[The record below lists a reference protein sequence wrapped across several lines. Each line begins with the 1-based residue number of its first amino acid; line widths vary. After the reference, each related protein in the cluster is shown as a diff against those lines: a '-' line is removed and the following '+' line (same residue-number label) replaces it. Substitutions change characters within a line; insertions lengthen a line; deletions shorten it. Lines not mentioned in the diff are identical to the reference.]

1 MPKPALIVMAKWPEP
16 GAVKTRLCPPLK
28 PEEAA
33 ELYEAML
40 RDVLE
45 SSNLSDISLF
55 LAFHPEDK
63 EKEFRALA
71 GKSVSLVPQRGE
83 TLVHRMNF
91 CFEEVFAKG
100 YAPVLM
106 RNSDA
111 PTFPETIIRDALLAL
126 EAGTPAVF
134 SPDESGGF
142 GLVGLSKPF
151 PDLWKEPLASE
162 DSYEE
167 ILRRSARL
175 GIETMAVQSW
185 YDVDTPKDLRRLL
198 EEWKEKKTGRHVTEF
213 FSAGGRGTKWLQRVK
228 P

>member
-1 MPKPALIVMAKWPEP
+1 MSKPALIVMAKWPEP
-16 GAVKTRLCPPLK
+16 GAVKTRLCPPLR

-33 ELYEAML
+33 ALYEAML

-45 SSNLSDISLF
+45 SSSLSGISLF
-55 LAFHPEDK
+55 LAFHPDDK

-71 GKSVSLVPQRGE
+71 GKSPSLVPQQGE
-83 TLVHRMNF
+83 NLVHRMNS
-91 CFEEVFAKG
+91 CFEQVFARG

-111 PTFPETIIRDALLAL
+111 PTFPEKIIRDGLLVL
-126 EAGTPAVF
+126 EAGTPAAF

-151 PDLWKEPLASE
+151 PELWREPLVSE

-167 ILRRSARL
+167 ILRRCARL
-175 GIETMAVQSW
+175 GIETMAVQGW

-198 EEWKEKKTGRHVTEF
+198 EEWKEKKTGRRVTKF
-213 FSAGGRGTKWLQRVK
+213 FSASDRGTKWLQRVK